1 MGYTHYWEIKKE
13 LPKEQWEAFKDETC
27 ALLDDPSVS
36 DIIGDARGNAGFPR
50 ITDTEVT
57 FNGVGK
63 KAHETFSIDR
73 CAGRREH
80 DKPTFNFCKTAYK
93 PYDRYV
99 VRVLLLAEKHF
110 GDSISVSSDGNWEE
124 IRNQN
129 QNQTKETNE

>member
-1 MGYTHYWEIKKE
+1 MGYTHYWKIKKE

-36 DIIGDARGNAGFPR
+36 DIIGDAMGNAGFPR

-73 CAGRREH
+73 CAGHREYC
-80 DKPTFNFCKTAYK
+80 KPIFNFCKTAYK